1 MTESRNSV
9 ESDLSLAY
17 LREDEL
23 GKFRSGKR
31 VFHVAAACR
40 EPYLA
45 CIYVNELLDF
55 QVILEDLDLIG
66 TARLVNRLKT
76 DKEASVLLG
85 SASACRDLF
94 SVLEERCPDHTGLI
108 RIAKHTKLCAPLED
122 HLIFKN
128 AVKCNCHTFLFYQI
142 IKENAHKVV
151 HHDQSIADDYKETV
165 RHRVRKP
172 KQLVNSILIKGQPN
186 IVLQNTTA

>member
-1 MTESRNSV
+1 MPLYS
-9 ESDLSLAY
+9 
-17 LREDEL
+17 
-23 GKFRSGKR
+23 
-31 VFHVAAACR
+31 
-40 EPYLA
+40 
-45 CIYVNELLDF
+45 
-55 QVILEDLDLIG
+55 QVILEDLDLIR
-66 TARLVNRLKT
+66 TARLVDRLKT

-94 SVLEERCPDHTGLI
+94 SVLVERCPDYTGLI
-108 RIAKHTKLCAPLED
+108 RIAKHTKLSAPLED

-151 HHDQSIADDYKETV
+151 HRNQSITDDYKETV

-172 KQLVNSILIKGQPN
+172 KQLVNSILIRGQPN